1 MGDAAALDLLSG
13 DFLQAPSAPAAAVAP
28 AAALAAAAA
37 VAPAAA
43 AAAAAAVAPAAAP
56 CFVAPP
62 ATQQLVPDT
71 EPLKVIGE
79 LNT

>member
-43 AAAAAAVAPAAAP
+43 AAVAPAAAP